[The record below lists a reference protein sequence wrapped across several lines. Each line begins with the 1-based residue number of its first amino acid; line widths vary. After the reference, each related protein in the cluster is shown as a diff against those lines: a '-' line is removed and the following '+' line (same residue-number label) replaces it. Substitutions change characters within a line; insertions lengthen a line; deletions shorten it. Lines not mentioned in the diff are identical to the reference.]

1 MKKLI
6 LVAVGFW
13 VLLLIYPAW
22 LGYQIWE
29 QSRRDELPRRADAIV
44 VLGAAH
50 YNGRPSP
57 VLKARLDH
65 AAYLYGEGFS
75 EVVIV
80 TGGRAEG
87 DEMSEAEAGE
97 RYLGNRKAVATA
109 AVLAET
115 EGRTTLESLT
125 NVATIAEERGIETV
139 LLVSDPLHSERVK
152 RMALDLGFRQAFS
165 SPASYLSL
173 NRSRETKVD
182 ELIHEIVSLT
192 VYELLDR

>member
-1 MKKLI
+1 VKKLI
-6 LVAVGFW
+6 LFVVGSW
-13 VLLLIYPAW
+13 LLLLIYPAW

-65 AAYLYGEGFS
+65 AAYLYREGFS
-75 EVVIV
+75 SVVIV
-80 TGGRAEG
+80 TGGQAEG
-87 DEMSEAEAGE
+87 DEISEAEAGE
-97 RYLGNRKAVATA
+97 LYLESETIVAA
-109 AVLAET
+109 GDVLAEN

-125 NVATIAEERGIETV
+125 NVWDIAAERGIHSV
-139 LLVSDPLHSERVK
+139 LLVSDPLHSERIK
-152 RMALDLGFRQAFS
+152 RMASDLGFDSAFA

-182 ELIHEIVSLT
+182 ELLHEVGSLT
-192 VYELLDR
+192 MYELFDR

>member
-1 MKKLI
+1 VKKLI
-6 LVAVGFW
+6 LFAVGFW
-13 VLLLIYPAW
+13 LLLAIYPAW

-65 AAYLYGEGFS
+65 AAYLYREGFS
-75 EVVIV
+75 DVVIV

-87 DEMSEAEAGE
+87 DEISEAEAGE
-97 RYLGNRKAVATA
+97 RYLGNENNVAGSH
-109 AVLAET
+109 VLTEI

-125 NVATIAEERGIETV
+125 NVRAIAEERGIDSV

-152 RMALDLGFRQAFS
+152 RMATDLGFDKAFA
-165 SPASYLSL
+165 SPASYVSL

-182 ELIHEIVSLT
+182 ELVHEVVSLT
-192 VYELLDR
+192 VYELFDR

>member
-1 MKKLI
+1 VKKLI
-6 LVAVGFW
+6 LFAVGFW
-13 VLLLIYPAW
+13 FLLLIYPAW

-65 AAYLYGEGFS
+65 AAYLYREGFS
-75 EVVIV
+75 SIVIV
-80 TGGRAEG
+80 TGGQAEG
-87 DEMSEAEAGE
+87 DEISEAEAGE
-97 RYLGNRKAVATA
+97 RYLGRKGTVAA
-109 AVLAET
+109 ADVLAEN
-115 EGRTTLESLT
+115 EGRTTLESLS
-125 NVATIAEERGIETV
+125 NVQAIARDRGIDTV

-152 RMALDLGFRQAFS
+152 RMATDLGFDRAFT

-182 ELIHEIVSLT
+182 ELIHEVISLT
-192 VYELLDR
+192 VYELFDR

>member
-1 MKKLI
+1 MKKLVRI
-6 LVAVGFW
+6 AVIFW
-13 VLLLIYPAW
+13 VVLLIYPLW

-29 QSRRDELPRRADAIV
+29 QSRRDELPRHADAIV

-65 AAYLYGEGFS
+65 AAYLYREGFS
-75 EVVIV
+75 GTVIV
-80 TGGRAEG
+80 TGGKAEG

-97 RYLGNRKAVATA
+97 RYLGDEGTVAVDD
-109 AVLAET
+109 VLAET
-115 EGRTTLESLT
+115 EGLTTLESLT
-125 NVATIAEERGIETV
+125 NVRAIADERGIDSV

-152 RMALDLGFRQAFS
+152 RMAGDLGWDDAFA
-165 SPASYLSL
+165 SPASYQSL

-182 ELIHEIVSLT
+182 ELIHEVVSLT
-192 VYELLDR
+192 VYELFDR

>member
-1 MKKLI
+1 MKKLVWGA
-6 LVAVGFW
+6 LLLW
-13 VLLLIYPAW
+13 LLLLIYPVW

-65 AAYLYGEGFS
+65 AAYLFREGFS
-75 EVVIV
+75 DTVIL

-87 DEMSEAEAGE
+87 DQISEAEAGA
-97 RYLGNRKAVATA
+97 RYLESQGTVPADRI
-109 AVLAET
+109 LAEDD
-115 EGRTTLESLT
+115 GRTTLESLT
-125 NVATIAEERGIETV
+125 NVRDIADEQGIDSL

-152 RMALDLGFRQAFS
+152 RMAADLGFDDAFT
-165 SPASYLSL
+165 SPANYLQL
-173 NRSRETKVD
+173 RRSRETKVT
-182 ELIHEIVSLT
+182 ELIHEVVSLS
-192 VYELLDR
+192 VYELFDQ

>member
-1 MKKLI
+1 MKR
-6 LVAVGFW
+6 
-13 VLLLIYPAW
+13 VLLLVLSILLAVVAYPAW

-29 QSRRDELPRRADAIV
+29 QSRRDELPRHADAIV

-65 AAYLYGEGFS
+65 AVYLYAEGFS
-75 EVVIV
+75 ETVIV
-80 TGGRAEG
+80 TGGTAEG
-87 DEMSEAEAGE
+87 DEISEAEAGE
-97 RYLGNRKAVATA
+97 RYLGNEGSVPLGD
-109 AVLAET
+109 VLSET

-125 NVATIAEERGIETV
+125 NVAEIAGEVGIDSV

-152 RMALDLGFRQAFS
+152 RMATDLGFEQAFT

-173 NRSRETKVD
+173 NRSRETKID
-182 ELIHEIVSLT
+182 ELVHEIVSLT